1 MRAEQ
6 KQATDFTAAELRSA
20 AARLDETGSG
30 AVGASAPIRDLAAL
44 LALPRLWRDR
54 EPSFIARGLLDVLVS
69 LLRLD
74 TAYVCVR
81 CERDDSILELSRP
94 VEMTAA
100 GLGQAFARVEDAS
113 TVGGEQLPYGVGNG
127 VLHLLRI
134 PAQFD
139 DQHALIVA
147 ASRRADFPT
156 DVESFL
162 GRVAVEQAML
172 AIHATRLVSSLTAAN
187 AAKATFLATMSHE
200 LRTPLNAVIGYSELL
215 TGEVTGMLNA
225 QQQQHV
231 RRIDAAARHL
241 LGLIESIL
249 TFARLE
255 AGKEQVMITDI
266 DPAEVTESVV
276 NLIEPMANAKP
287 LTIQLRIP
295 PDLPSI
301 PTDEAKLRQILLNLL
316 SNAIKFTHH
325 GGITLG
331 VAADS
336 NAMCWTVADSGIGI
350 SPADLDR
357 IFEPFGQVNDRH
369 ADRTPG
375 TGLGLSVSRQ
385 LARLLGGDVAV
396 TSALDQGSEFTLRLP
411 LKGMKSAAAAAAQ
424 S

>member
-1 MRAEQ
+1 M
-6 KQATDFTAAELRSA
+6 
-20 AARLDETGSG
+20 
-30 AVGASAPIRDLAAL
+30 AAL

-54 EPSFIARGLLDVLVS
+54 EPSFIAQGLLDVLVS

-74 TAYVCVR
+74 TAYVYLQ

-94 VEMTAA
+94 AEISAIA
-100 GLGQAFARVEDAS
+100 LGRTFARVE
-113 TVGGEQLPYGVGNG
+113 GGSAVEGEMR
-127 VLHLLRI
+127 LLRI

-139 DQHALIVA
+139 DQQAIVVA
-147 ASRRADFPT
+147 ASRRPDFPT

-172 AIHATRLVSSLTAAN
+172 AIHATTAGV
-187 AAKATFLATMSHE
+187 E
-200 LRTPLNAVIGYSELL
+200 LDSGQCREGDRSGHDVARVEDPVERGHRYSELL
-215 TGEVTGMLNA
+215 AGEITGMLNT

-255 AGKEQVMITDI
+255 AGKEQVTIADI
-266 DPAEVTESVV
+266 NPAQVTESVV
-276 NLIEPMANAKP
+276 SLIEPMANAKS
-287 LTIQLRIP
+287 LTIQVRIP
-295 PDLPSI
+295 PGLPFI

-325 GGITLG
+325 GGIALEVT
-331 VAADS
+331 ADS
-336 NAMCWTVADSGIGI
+336 NAMCWTVRDSGIGI
-350 SPADLDR
+350 SPADLDL
-357 IFEPFGQVNDRH
+357 IFEPFRQVNDRH
-369 ADRTPG
+369 ADRSPG

-396 TSALDQGSEFTLRLP
+396 TSALDHGSEFSLRLP
-411 LKGMKSAAAAAAQ
+411 LEVMKSPAAV
-424 S
+424 

>member
-6 KQATDFTAAELRSA
+6 RQATDFTAAELRSA
-20 AARLDETGSG
+20 AARLDESGSG
-30 AVGASAPIRDLAAL
+30 AVGATAPIRDLAAL

-54 EPSFIARGLLDVLVS
+54 EPPFIARGLLDVLVS

-74 TAYVCVR
+74 AAYVCVR

-94 VEMTAA
+94 GEVSAIA
-100 GLGQAFARVEDAS
+100 LGRAFARVEDAS
-113 TVGGEQLPYGVGNG
+113 TVEGGQLPYGVGNG
-127 VLHLLRI
+127 LLRLLRI

-139 DQHALIVA
+139 DQQALIVA
-147 ASRRADFPT
+147 ASRRPDFPT

-162 GRVAVEQAML
+162 ARVAVEQAML

-215 TGEVTGMLNA
+215 TGEITGMLNS

-255 AGKEQVMITDI
+255 AGKEQVTIADI

-276 NLIEPMANAKP
+276 SLIEPMANAKS
-287 LTIQLRIP
+287 LTIQLQIP
-295 PDLPSI
+295 PGLPCI

-336 NAMCWTVADSGIGI
+336 NGMCWTVADSGIGI
-350 SPADLDR
+350 SPADLER
-357 IFEPFGQVNDRH
+357 IFEPFRQVNDRH
-369 ADRTPG
+369 SDRTPG

-396 TSALDQGSEFTLRLP
+396 TSALDHGSEFTLRLP
-411 LKGMKSAAAAAAQ
+411 LSVVKSAAAAPF
-424 S
+424 